1 VSGDRTPR
9 QVSLARLVE
18 FGIVPKRSLGQNF
31 LVDDNIIR
39 VILQRLAPLPEDV
52 AIEVGAGLGILTRA
66 LAQAVGRVH
75 AFEIDRSLAPAL
87 EVTLADP
94 EVAERVLLQYGDIMK
109 VSLESLDPLP
119 TLCAS
124 NLPYSVAAPFLGEA
138 LERLPSVRRYCL
150 MMQRE
155 VAERLAAPS
164 GGKDYGSLSVW
175 VRLHT
180 RIVEVRALSRTIFH
194 PQPNVDS
201 SLVTLERAP
210 IDPLV
215 IERPILL
222 RAVVE
227 GAFSQRRK
235 LAVNALAAALDVP
248 KESLGEVFRLAGV
261 SPQVRAEAVE
271 PPGFVALARGLMEL
285 GLDDRYNEA
294 RGRSGRTGSSRR

>member
-1 VSGDRTPR
+1 MSGETTPR
-9 QVSLARLVE
+9 QVSLARLAE
-18 FGIVPKRSLGQNF
+18 FGVVPKRSLGQNF

-39 VILQRLAPLPEDV
+39 VILQRLEPLPEDV

-66 LAQAVGRVH
+66 LAEVVGRVH

-87 EVTLADP
+87 EATLAVP
-94 EVAERVLLQYGDIMK
+94 GITERVHLQYADIMK

-119 TLCAS
+119 TICAS

-138 LERLPSVRRYCL
+138 IERLPSVRRYCV

-164 GGKDYGSLSVW
+164 GGKDYGALSVW
-175 VRLHT
+175 VRLHA
-180 RIVEVRALSRTIFH
+180 RIVEVRALSRSIFH

-201 SLVTLERAP
+201 SLVTLDRSP
-210 IDPLV
+210 LDPLV
-215 IERPILL
+215 TERPALM

-235 LAVNALAAALDVP
+235 LAVNALSARLDVP
-248 KESLGEVFRLAGV
+248 KEALGEVFRRAGV
-261 SPQVRAEAVE
+261 PTQARAEAVE
-271 PPGFVALARGLMEL
+271 PSGFVALARGLMEL
-285 GLDDRYNEA
+285 GLDDRYNETL
-294 RGRSGRTGSSRR
+294 GHGGRTGSN

>member
-1 VSGDRTPR
+1 MSGDRTPR

>member
-1 VSGDRTPR
+1 MSAERTPR

-18 FGIVPKRSLGQNF
+18 FGVVPKRSLGQNF
-31 LVDDNIIR
+31 LVDDNIIG
-39 VILQRLAPLPEDV
+39 VILQRLAPLPADV

-66 LAQAVGRVH
+66 LAEVVARVH

-87 EVTLADP
+87 EATLSDT
-94 EVAERVLLQYGDIMK
+94 EVAERVLLQYRDIMK
-109 VSLESLDPLP
+109 VPLESLEPLP
-119 TLCAS
+119 TICAS

-138 LERLPSVRRYCL
+138 LERLPSVRRYCV
-150 MMQRE
+150 MMQKE
-155 VAERLAAPS
+155 VAHRLAASS

-175 VRLHT
+175 VQLHA

-201 SLVTLERAP
+201 SLVTLDRSP

-215 IERPILL
+215 TERPTLM

-235 LAVNALAAALDVP
+235 LAVNALSASLGVP
-248 KESLGEVFRLAGV
+248 KEALGDVFRLAGV
-261 SPQVRAEAVE
+261 PTQARAEAVE
-271 PPGFVALARGLMEL
+271 PHGFVALARGLMEF
-285 GLDDRYNEA
+285 GLDDRYNETP
-294 RGRSGRTGSSRR
+294 GRSGRAGSG